1 MKKNEELEKENTRLQ
16 NYAKKIEE
24 EAEAKVKAAREQ
36 ADEKVAKVKQNFE
49 AKESALS
56 GREEGV
62 GQRETLVTIKE
73 HNIDAEIKNKAL
85 AMVEAEINVLASAAS
100 RQRKE
105 LAEAKKIKNHKLQ
118 RKYDAMIAGYKGMV
132 RFTLF

>member
-1 MKKNEELEKENTRLQ
+1 M
-16 NYAKKIEE
+16 
-24 EAEAKVKAAREQ
+24 
-36 ADEKVAKVKQNFE
+36 AKVKQNFE

-105 LAEAKKIKNHKLQ
+105 LAEATKIKNHKLQ